1 MVWKD
6 GSGYN
11 DGLGR
16 LVQDTRIRLG
26 SIVQDTWMDREG
38 WFRIQGWIGKDSSG
52 NKDGLG
58 RMVQETR
65 MGWEGWFRIQGW
77 VGKDGLGYKDGLE
90 RKG

>member
-1 MVWKD
+1 MGGEGWFRKQGMVWKD

-38 WFRIQGWIGKDSSG
+38 WFRIRGWIGKDSSG

-58 RMVQETR
+58 RMVQ
-65 MGWEGWFRIQGW
+65 
-77 VGKDGLGYKDGLE
+77 
-90 RKG
+90 